1 VEERPFRIRKAEGS
15 NPSVSIFFWVVEG
28 RLAQWKSVRSA
39 YGRPR
44 VRTPQRPSYVFSY
57 GVVVSTRDSESRD
70 HGSNPCRRICVCLCL
85 SHTHKKVIPDGIE
98 PPLSDLE
105 SEVLPLHHGTS
116 LLFTA
121 VARVAQWKRVG
132 FRSRRLR
139 VRPPPRVFSVCIF
152 S

>member
-1 VEERPFRIRKAEGS
+1 V
-15 NPSVSIFFWVVEG
+15 
-28 RLAQWKSVRSA
+28 
-39 YGRPR
+39 
-44 VRTPQRPSYVFSY
+44 
-57 GVVVSTRDSESRD
+57 
-70 HGSNPCRRICVCLCL
+70 LCL
-85 SHTHKKVIPDGIE
+85 SHTLTQPFTHPKKVIPDGIE

-139 VRPPPRVFSVCIF
+139 VRPPPRVFIYLFMHVTLS

>member
-1 VEERPFRIRKAEGS
+1 V
-15 NPSVSIFFWVVEG
+15 
-28 RLAQWKSVRSA
+28 
-39 YGRPR
+39 
-44 VRTPQRPSYVFSY
+44 
-57 GVVVSTRDSESRD
+57 
-70 HGSNPCRRICVCLCL
+70 LCL
-85 SHTHKKVIPDGIE
+85 SHTLTQPFTHPKKVIPDGIE

-139 VRPPPRVFSVCIF
+139 VRPPPRVFISFI